1 MLHFVLLLFD
11 TNIIIALRTRI
22 NIFLQKRT
30 KNKVRIPAKP
40 LKKALADVKLCF
52 KANTVKHGKARKTR
66 KRWLTKML
74 KRERL
79 DQVMNMVTERNYISV
94 ADLAKSLQ
102 VSEMTIRRDLDELAK
117 SGKLI
122 RLHGGAQ
129 IISSQAG
136 AEQSFQQK
144 RGIHIPE
151 KQEIAQIAASL
162 VHDKETIYV
171 GPGTTLEMM
180 VAALKQEDLRI
191 VTNSMPVFE
200 AARKNP
206 NNYELILAGGFY
218 RPVSGTFCGAL
229 TNNELAAMN
238 YDQAFVGVNGI
249 SDSALLTADIEEGQ
263 TQSTG
268 LKNSQR
274 RIIVADMYKFNHRDF
289 YQFYSLYDIDELVT
303 NSQVSADVLKY
314 YQQYTSVRTNI
325 EA

>member
-1 MLHFVLLLFD
+1 
-11 TNIIIALRTRI
+11 
-22 NIFLQKRT
+22 
-30 KNKVRIPAKP
+30 
-40 LKKALADVKLCF
+40 
-52 KANTVKHGKARKTR
+52 
-66 KRWLTKML
+66 ML

-79 DQVMNMVTERNYISV
+79 DQVMNMVTEQNYISV

-129 IISSQAG
+129 IISSRAG

-151 KQEIAQIAASL
+151 KQE
-162 VHDKETIYV
+162 
-171 GPGTTLEMM
+171 
-180 VAALKQEDLRI
+180 DLRI
-191 VTNSMPVFE
+191 VTNSMLVFE

-238 YDQAFVGVNGI
+238 YDQAFVGVESTESVI
-249 SDSALLTADIEEGQ
+249 RPCLPRILKKDRRKAL
-263 TQSTG
+263 
-268 LKNSQR
+268 
-274 RIIVADMYKFNHRDF
+274 V
-289 YQFYSLYDIDELVT
+289 
-303 NSQVSADVLKY
+303 
-314 YQQYTSVRTNI
+314 
-325 EA
+325 